1 MWLKIKVWTKITL
14 ASLLAIYILVF
25 VLKNTT
31 QDVTF
36 WWWINRTSNTSVFM
50 LALFAFLSGAIGM
63 ILVRTTW
70 KTYTQIREL
79 QRRSRTQKME
89 RDLADMKSKAAMLKT
104 RDTPSSAGTSASAS
118 TPRGFPVEPMDD
130 DVVPPA

>member
-14 ASLLAIYILVF
+14 ASLLAIYVLIF

-36 WWWINRTSNTSVFM
+36 WWWFNRTSSTSVFM

-70 KTYTQIREL
+70 KTVTQVREL
-79 QRRSRTQKME
+79 QRRSRTHKIE

-104 RDTPSSAGTSASAS
+104 REIPSSAPG
-118 TPRGFPVEPMDD
+118 
-130 DVVPPA
+130 